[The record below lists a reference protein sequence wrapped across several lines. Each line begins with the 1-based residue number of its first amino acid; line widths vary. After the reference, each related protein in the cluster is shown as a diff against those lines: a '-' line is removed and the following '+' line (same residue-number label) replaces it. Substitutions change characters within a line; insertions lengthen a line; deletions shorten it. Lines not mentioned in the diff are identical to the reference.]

1 MATKKQKQQFYLG
14 NENLP
19 TSDALF
25 DWDSNPAWVEDLVK
39 CKRNILYFSENFFY
53 ITNLDEGKIKIRLH
67 NFQKRILRS
76 LRDHRFVITLAS
88 RQIPVLAKSLEPRH
102 AKVSEC
108 RVSCFQDDQRLLV
121 VANKEATAI
130 NILKRIRMAYEK
142 LPNYLK
148 PGVTE
153 WGKTSVVFAN
163 GSSIG
168 ISTTS
173 SDAGRGDSCNCVDGN
188 TMVTLRDKKTLL
200 EFQISMYDLTEIL
213 KDNGEMF
220 LEVVD
225 E

>member
-39 CKRNILYFSENFFY
+39 CKRNILYFAENFFY

-88 RQIPVLAKSLEPRH
+88 RQIGKTTMMTIYALW
-102 AKVSEC
+102 
-108 RVSCFQDDQRLLV
+108 VSCFQDDQRLLV